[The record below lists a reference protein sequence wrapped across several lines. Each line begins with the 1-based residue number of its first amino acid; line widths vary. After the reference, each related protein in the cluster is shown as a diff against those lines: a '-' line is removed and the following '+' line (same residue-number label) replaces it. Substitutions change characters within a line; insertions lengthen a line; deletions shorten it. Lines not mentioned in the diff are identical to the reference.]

1 MKPYQQQ
8 NYYELLEVS
17 TTASTAQIHSAY
29 KRAME
34 LHDPSSAAMYAL
46 GDPTQLEDLLGLLLR
61 ARDTLIDRSLRADYD
76 RSLGLAEPDSAPA
89 QLAMDEILLASSA
102 PPRLAAP
109 IELRG
114 YIDGEPGAPMRHS
127 APALVSPETVEQESA
142 PLNAEPVPQVA
153 VAPVAQIPAPARLK
167 EIPHDAEFNGELLRQ
182 VRESKGLSLM
192 QVSERTRISVRH
204 LENVEADRY
213 DALPATV
220 YLRGMVMNLAREL
233 KLEPIRV
240 TRSYLALV
248 AAASA
253 RQK

>member
-8 NYYELLEVS
+8 NYYELLEVP

-29 KRAME
+29 RRAME
-34 LHDPSSAAMYAL
+34 LHDPASAAMYAL
-46 GDPTQLEDLLGLLLR
+46 GDPAQLEDLLGLLIR

-76 RSLGLAEPDSAPA
+76 RSLGLPESDQAPA
-89 QLAMDEILLASSA
+89 QLTMDEILLASSA

-114 YIDGEPGAPMRHS
+114 YVDGEPGAPMPHS
-127 APALVSPETVEQESA
+127 APAFVSSETVEEESA
-142 PLNAEPVPQVA
+142 PLNGEAASQVA
-153 VAPVAQIPAPARLK
+153 VAPIPARAPLK
-167 EIPHDAEFNGELLRQ
+167 EIPQDAEFNGELLRQ
-182 VRESKGLSLM
+182 VRESKGLSLA

-220 YLRGMVMNLAREL
+220 YLRGMVMSLAREL
-233 KLEPIRV
+233 KLDPIRV

-253 RQK
+253 KQK

>member
-8 NYYELLEVS
+8 NYYELLELA
-17 TTASTAQIHSAY
+17 TTASAGEIHSAY

-34 LHDPSSAAMYAL
+34 LHDPASAAMYAL
-46 GDPTQLEDLLGLLLR
+46 ADPAQIEDLHNLLLR

-76 RSLGLAEPDSAPA
+76 RSLGLPEADSAPK
-89 QLAMDEILLASSA
+89 QLAMDEILWASSA
-102 PPRLAAP
+102 PPPSPPP

-114 YIDGEPGAPMRHS
+114 PSNGEPGAPEPYS
-127 APALVSPETVEQESA
+127 APALVSPETVEPEGT
-142 PLNAEPVPQVA
+142 PLNGEPSPQVP
-153 VAPVAQIPAPARLK
+153 VAPVPVRARPK
-167 EIPHDAEFNGELLRQ
+167 EVPQNAEFNGELLRQ
-182 VRESKGLSLM
+182 IRETQGLSLV

-233 KLEPIRV
+233 KLDPIRV
-240 TRSYLALV
+240 ARSYLALV
-248 AAASA
+248 ASA
-253 RQK
+253 QAKQK

>member
-34 LHDPSSAAMYAL
+34 LHDPASAAMYAL

-76 RSLGLAEPDSAPA
+76 RSLGLPEPDPAPA

-114 YIDGEPGAPMRHS
+114 YIDGEPGAPMPHS

-142 PLNAEPVPQVA
+142 PPLNGEPAQVA
-153 VAPVAQIPAPARLK
+153 VAPIPARARLK
-167 EIPHDAEFNGELLRQ
+167 EIPQDAEFNGELLRQ
-182 VRESKGLSLM
+182 VRESKGLSLI
-192 QVSERTRISVRH
+192 QVSERTRISMRH

-233 KLEPIRV
+233 KLDPVRV

-248 AAASA
+248 AAVSA
-253 RQK
+253 KQK